1 MAMRSRL
8 RVEAALDQAA
18 ARWTAKRS
26 ASLQMSGH
34 QMPGGAAGQDGAA
47 GPGEGAAEGPGEGA
61 EWATFADVT
70 ACYRLL
76 LGRPPD
82 DEGSGHYRQRLSSGR
97 LSVHDMV
104 EEFLG
109 SVEFARAHNLGR
121 PADRRAHE
129 VVEACEGFRIHVD
142 PTDYAVGHTV
152 ARTRTYE
159 PEVSATLRTVL
170 GEGATFVD
178 IGANIG
184 WFSLLG
190 ASLVG
195 AAGRVIAIEPNPRN
209 VALLRRSAMDNGF
222 DNIEVLAVALSE
234 GPGAV
239 ALETDGSNGRIIPVD
254 GPPPAP
260 VEAEFV
266 VASYPLDEVLASAGI
281 GHVDVIKIDVE
292 GAEPLVL
299 RGGAATFTSSRP
311 VLISEFFPLA
321 LDSSPWGS
329 AQGYLNTLRAYGYR
343 LSVIGLE
350 GDRDDS
356 EIMALAGAPDT
367 DHVDLLARPAKRPV
381 KKGT

>member
-1 MAMRSRL
+1 MPTSRPGRSDWDDR
-8 RVEAALDQAA
+8 
-18 ARWTAKRS
+18 
-26 ASLQMSGH
+26 
-34 QMPGGAAGQDGAA
+34 
-47 GPGEGAAEGPGEGA
+47 
-61 EWATFADVT
+61 ATSADVT

-82 DEGSGHYRQRLSSGR
+82 TEGAGHYRQRLNSGP
-97 LSVHDMV
+97 LSVHELV

-109 SVEFARAHNLGR
+109 SVEFARARALFR

-129 VVEACEGFRIHVD
+129 VIEACEGFRIHVD
-142 PTDYAVGHTV
+142 PTDYAVGHTL
-152 ARTRTYE
+152 ARTGAYE
-159 PEVSATLRTVL
+159 PDVSATLRTL
-170 GEGATFVD
+170 LAPGATFVD

-195 AAGRVIAIEPNPRN
+195 AEGRVIAIEPNPRN
-209 VALLRRSAMDNGF
+209 VALLRQSAKDNGF
-222 DNIEVLAVALSE
+222 DNIEVLAVALSD

-254 GPPPAP
+254 GPPAAP

-266 VASYPLDEVLASAGI
+266 VASYPLDEVLASAGV
-281 GHVDVIKIDVE
+281 GHVDVIKVDVE

-299 RGGAATFTSSRP
+299 RGGMATFTASRP

-329 AQGYLNTLRAYGYR
+329 ARGYLSTLRHLGYR
-343 LSVIGLE
+343 LSVIGG
-350 GDRDDS
+350 GDDCDDG
-356 EIMALAGAPDT
+356 EILALAGAPGR
-367 DHVDLLARPAKRPV
+367 DHVDLLGRPVATPARPVPTPGQPGPSGR
-381 KKGT
+381 G

>member
-1 MAMRSRL
+1 VLTGAGRVRDAGLRMTTGSRRL
-8 RVEAALDQAA
+8 VEAALDRAA
-18 ARWTAKRS
+18 ARWTAKRPP
-26 ASLQMSGH
+26 ALPFSG
-34 QMPGGAAGQDGAA
+34 DGAVDGIDEGNEQA
-47 GPGEGAAEGPGEGA
+47 G
-61 EWATFADVT
+61 FADVA

-76 LGRPPD
+76 LGRQPD
-82 DEGSGHYRQRLSSGR
+82 AEGSRHYRQRLSSGP
-97 LSVHDMV
+97 LSLRDLV

-109 SVEFARAHNLGR
+109 SVEFARAHELGR

-129 VVEACEGFRIHVD
+129 VIEACEGFRIHVD
-142 PTDYAVGHTV
+142 ATDYAVGHTV
-152 ARTRTYE
+152 ARTGTYE

-195 AAGRVIAIEPNPRN
+195 AAGHVIAIEPNPRN
-209 VALLRRSAMDNGF
+209 VALLRQSAKDNGF
-222 DNIEVLAVALSE
+222 DNIDVLAVALSE
-234 GPGAV
+234 RPGAV

-254 GPPPAP
+254 GPPAAP
-260 VEAEFV
+260 VAAEFV

-281 GHVDVIKIDVE
+281 AHVDVIKIDVE

-299 RGGAATFTSSRP
+299 RGGTATVSSSRP

-329 AQGYLNTLRAYGYR
+329 AQGYLRTLRDFGYH
-343 LSVIGLE
+343 LSVIGHE
-350 GDRDDS
+350 GDRDDE
-356 EIMALAGAPDT
+356 EIFALAAAPGR
-367 DHVDLLARPAKRPV
+367 DHVDLLAQP
-381 KKGT
+381 G